1 MHASSYASN
10 LGTRADAE
18 IVGLWDDNKT
28 RAEKFAGLW
37 GLKVVDDLDTLI
49 QDSDAVVICS
59 ENMKHAELI
68 ERAARAGKP
77 IICEKPLAAN
87 SEHATRI
94 RSVLAE
100 TGVMLMT
107 AFPCP
112 FSPTFQRLS
121 QRIDAGEIGK
131 VLAIS
136 ATNRGRCPFGWFT
149 DPALSGGGA
158 MIDHVV
164 HVADL
169 LRRLLKEEPTSV
181 TAQIGNNMYG
191 QDWEDTAHLTIDFPS
206 GVFATLDSSWSRHKN
221 YKTWGDVALRV
232 TGEKGVIEADL
243 FGQGLSVTTDHA
255 WHLGTGSD
263 LDGLM
268 IDEFV
273 SAIREGRQALV
284 TAEDGLRAS
293 AVAILGYE
301 SVRAQK
307 KVALS

>member
-1 MHASSYASN
+1 
-10 LGTRADAE
+10 
-18 IVGLWDDNKT
+18 
-28 RAEKFAGLW
+28 
-37 GLKVVDDLDTLI
+37 
-49 QDSDAVVICS
+49 
-59 ENMKHAELI
+59 
-68 ERAARAGKP
+68 
-77 IICEKPLAAN
+77 
-87 SEHATRI
+87 
-94 RSVLAE
+94 
-100 TGVMLMT
+100 
-107 AFPCP
+107 
-112 FSPTFQRLS
+112 
-121 QRIDAGEIGK
+121 
-131 VLAIS
+131 
-136 ATNRGRCPFGWFT
+136 
-149 DPALSGGGA
+149 